1 MQSVDLTML
10 LRVAERWGSIIKFSG
25 MYQETS
31 IASHQQIPYQRQ
43 KGCQQRFKSQE
54 PNIVKQIGWKERNGL
69 TLVLFIVLIL
79 NEHSISYYIQFS
91 FYIKGQVFY
100 YMFSVDCSILLCT
113 HSPLHSYDRSWLKV
127 KKNDLDEGWSYLVLG
142 YPKSPEVPVHNR
154 FNVFL
159 LK

>member
-1 MQSVDLTML
+1 MKKPVLPVINRYHTKDK
-10 LRVAERWGSIIKFSG
+10 RD
-25 MYQETS
+25 
-31 IASHQQIPYQRQ
+31 ASRSLKIR
-43 KGCQQRFKSQE
+43 SLS
-54 PNIVKQIGWKERNGL
+54 IVKQIGWKERNGL

-79 NEHSISYYIQFS
+79 KEHSISYYIHIS
-91 FYIKGQVFY
+91 FYSKSQVFN

-127 KKNDLDEGWSYLVLG
+127 RRNDLDEGWSYLVFG